1 MERYYGEK
9 PEMAWVD
16 INKLDIDNAYQR
28 NTNGTRSKENI
39 KKIMSNFCWEEFTP
53 ITVVKTEKGIRV
65 RGFHLTDA
73 EWEKVKEFIRKIREK
88 DNE

>member
-39 KKIMSNFCWEEFTP
+39 KK
-53 ITVVKTEKGIRV
+53 
-65 RGFHLTDA
+65 L
-73 EWEKVKEFIRKIREK
+73 
-88 DNE
+88 